1 MKSDDL
7 RDLARKI
14 GTVLKNNPEWL
25 LEKTIETE
33 FGTLTYI
40 RKPNIKQDVHI
51 SYIGKKVLFYLNDK
65 YVLCH
70 FWGEEYLEDPT
81 YFKRMYQKGVDIF
94 LDERVPTPK
103 LISYDDESLTWI
115 IEKLDK
121 DLSHY
126 LKTEDR
132 EIIEDV
138 IDKTI
143 SLFEKTWKKTKEN
156 KKGFPR
162 YVRSFVRPEYEFL
175 KNKKIKNYLS
185 SDLVELYINTQ
196 NILSEYLEKVEN
208 MDFEGGIG
216 FADVKLDNLVEDED
230 GNVYFIDADKPEIVH
245 WITMFGQVYQN
256 AFIVSDNVL
265 FKEVL
270 DKKYEELIK
279 KGEINKHHIT
289 IGRMNRYLLP
299 CTLRNV
305 SFNHE
310 TNRVNDEELI
320 RNNLLCVKEL
330 TVET

>member
-1 MKSDDL
+1 
-7 RDLARKI
+7 
-14 GTVLKNNPEWL
+14 
-25 LEKTIETE
+25 
-33 FGTLTYI
+33 
-40 RKPNIKQDVHI
+40 
-51 SYIGKKVLFYLNDK
+51 
-65 YVLCH
+65 
-70 FWGEEYLEDPT
+70 
-81 YFKRMYQKGVDIF
+81 
-94 LDERVPTPK
+94 
-103 LISYDDESLTWI
+103 
-115 IEKLDK
+115 
-121 DLSHY
+121 
-126 LKTEDR
+126 
-132 EIIEDV
+132 
-138 IDKTI
+138 
-143 SLFEKTWKKTKEN
+143 
-156 KKGFPR
+156 
-162 YVRSFVRPEYEFL
+162 
-175 KNKKIKNYLS
+175 
-185 SDLVELYINTQ
+185 
-196 NILSEYLEKVEN
+196 